1 MNRTRQGIEREY
13 LTAPGRRRSVIAVR
27 RRRGASRQPQPRD
40 TSVNGESDDFTEMHD
55 AEFLAER
62 SRVRD
67 ELEDAPERAVRGEIA
82 AL

>member
-1 MNRTRQGIEREY
+1 
-13 LTAPGRRRSVIAVR
+13 
-27 RRRGASRQPQPRD
+27 
-40 TSVNGESDDFTEMHD
+40 VNGESDDFTEMHD